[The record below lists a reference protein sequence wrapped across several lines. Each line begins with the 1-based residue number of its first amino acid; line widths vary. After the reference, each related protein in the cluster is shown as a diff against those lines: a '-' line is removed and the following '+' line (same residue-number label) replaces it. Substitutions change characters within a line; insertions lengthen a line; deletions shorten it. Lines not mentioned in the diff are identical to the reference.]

1 MTAAESGGHRTA
13 PKIRSTSSTR
23 TMPEESGLTRRGG
36 FVVLS
41 GSALKAARDC
51 ALIAVKHRSW
61 AGAPHQVYAALA
73 CELNEAMAAA
83 GQSDVRSPAVSK
95 AVGVDQPTATIAE
108 AAERLS
114 ISARQARRLAPQLG
128 GQIIAGRWF
137 VDELALRQHTEG
149 KK

>member
-1 MTAAESGGHRTA
+1 MTAAESGL
-13 PKIRSTSSTR
+13 IRA
-23 TMPEESGLTRRGG
+23 GG
-36 FVVLS
+36 VVVLS
-41 GSALKAARDC
+41 GAALKAARDC
-51 ALIAVKHRSW
+51 ALIAVRHRSW
-61 AGAPHQVYAALA
+61 AGAPHRAFEALA

-83 GQSDVRSPAVSK
+83 GQSDVPSPVVSK
-95 AVGVDQPTATIAE
+95 AVAVDKPTVPIAE
-108 AAERLS
+108 AAARLS